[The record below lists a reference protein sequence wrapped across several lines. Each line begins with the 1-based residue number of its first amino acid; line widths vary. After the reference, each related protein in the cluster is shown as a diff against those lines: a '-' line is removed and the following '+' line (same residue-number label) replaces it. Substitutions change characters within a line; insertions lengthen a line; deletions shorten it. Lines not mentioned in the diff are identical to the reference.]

1 MAGEAGKQAW
11 SYVDGQ
17 WLEGNPPIMGPLTQ
31 AAWLSA
37 VIFDGA
43 RAFQRK
49 VPDLDRHCERA
60 VRSAIT
66 FGLKPTKTA
75 KEIEKLAREAVAKFP
90 PDAELYIRPMFFA
103 EHGGV
108 EPDPD
113 STRFVLT
120 VYDAPL
126 PKDVPF
132 STCFSRF
139 RRATPETAPTDAK
152 ASCLYPNSARA
163 LKEARDR
170 GFENAIMLDVMG
182 NVAEFAGSNIF
193 IVKDGVAVTPVPNG
207 CFLAGITRRRV
218 IKLLHEAGIEAEER
232 RVTPDDVLSADEVFS
247 VGNFAKVLACNK
259 VEDRNLQPGPVY
271 RKARELYF
279 KFAETQ
285 LL

>member
-11 SYVDGQ
+11 SYIDGK

-43 RAFQRK
+43 RAFSRRI
-49 VPDLDRHCERA
+49 PDLDLHCERA
-60 VRSAIT
+60 IRSART
-66 FGLKPTKTA
+66 MGLKPTVTA

-120 VYDAPL
+120 VYDSPL

-132 STCFSRF
+132 SACLSRF
-139 RRATPETAPTDAK
+139 RRPTPETAPTEAK
-152 ASCLYPNSARA
+152 ASCLYPNSSRA
-163 LKEARDR
+163 LKEARER
-170 GFENAIMLDVMG
+170 GFENAIMLDSAG
-182 NVAEFAGSNIF
+182 NVAEFAGANIM
-193 IVKDGVAVTPVPNG
+193 IVKDGVAITPVANG
-207 CFLAGITRRRV
+207 CFLAGVTRGRV
-218 IKLLHEAGIEAEER
+218 IKLLREAGVEVQER
-232 RVTPDDVLSADEVFS
+232 RVTFPEVMEADEVFS
-247 VGNFAKVLACNK
+247 TGNYGKVLSCNK
-259 VEDRNLQPGPVY
+259 VENRNLQPGPVY

-279 KFAETQ
+279 KYADQ
-285 LL
+285 HKL